1 MKKLNLIVCLPALL
15 LFGCVEPIVLD
26 PGENDLPVMVYCVL
40 KNNIIFDRAEKT
52 VQTLNLM
59 YVKGKG
65 QADYI
70 PVVEATVYLEEDE
83 KKIPFVYKGGDLWE
97 TEAMFIKRNS
107 EYVLK
112 IEIPGRGLI
121 SAKTQTVQGSSFGVR
136 WLPSGEKREP
146 FYQVFAEF
154 QFWEDAPE
162 NETIWVTAVEQTG
175 PSEGDTEQHIYLTTN
190 YTHVDG
196 FNITG
201 KRYSELSFRGTAGS
215 DMGKMY
221 ESIFNFAKKEIA
233 DYPLYDKF
241 VRIGNFKSEESFFIV
256 PGPLFEPR
264 NKVPVSYFYNDD
276 PEYDMPWQY
285 SFLNVYCVPEEYD
298 KYLREVYTKSKSL
311 EHDLTSA
318 YDTSNLHSNIEGG
331 VGIFTNCDVYKMP
344 FLQHDEIYN

>member
-1 MKKLNLIVCLPALL
+1 MALL

-26 PGENDLPVMVYCVL
+26 PGEKDLPVMVYCVL
-40 KNNIIFDRAEKT
+40 KNNIILGRAEKT

-59 YVKGKG
+59 YVKGKS

-70 PVVEATVYLEEDE
+70 PVVEATVYLEGDE
-83 KKIPFVYKGGDLWE
+83 KKIPFAYKGGDLWE
-97 TEAMFIKRNS
+97 TEAMFIKS
-107 EYVLK
+107 GVEYVLK

-121 SAKTQTVQGSSFGVR
+121 SAKTQTIQGSSFDVR
-136 WLPSGEKREP
+136 RLPLGEKREP

-154 QFWEDAPE
+154 QFWEDAQE
-162 NETIWVTAVEQTG
+162 NEAIWVTAGEQTG
-175 PSEGDTEQHIYLTTN
+175 PSEEDTEQLIYLTTN
-190 YTHVDG
+190 YPHADG
-196 FNITG
+196 FNIMG

-264 NKVPVSYFYNDD
+264 NQVPVFYFYNGSPDA
-276 PEYDMPWQY
+276 MPWRY

-331 VGIFTNCDVYKMP
+331 VGIFTNCDVYKVP
-344 FLQHDEIYN
+344 FLQHDEVYN

>member
-1 MKKLNLIVCLPALL
+1 MKKSFLILVALL

-26 PGENDLPVMVYCVL
+26 PGEKDLPVMVYCVL
-40 KNNIIFDRAEKT
+40 KNNIILGRAEKT

-59 YVKGKG
+59 YVKGKS

-70 PVVEATVYLEEDE
+70 PVVEATVYLEGDE
-83 KKIPFVYKGGDLWE
+83 KKIPFAYKGGDLWE
-97 TEAMFIKRNS
+97 TEAMFIKS
-107 EYVLK
+107 GVEYVLK

-121 SAKTQTVQGSSFGVR
+121 SAKTQTIQGSSFDVR
-136 WLPSGEKREP
+136 RLPLGEKREP

-162 NETIWVTAVEQTG
+162 NEAIWVTAGEQTG
-175 PSEGDTEQHIYLTTN
+175 PSEEDTEQLIDLTTN
-190 YTHVDG
+190 YTHADG
-196 FNITG
+196 FNIMG

-264 NKVPVSYFYNDD
+264 NQVPVSYFYNGS
-276 PEYDMPWQY
+276 PEAMPWRY

-331 VGIFTNCDVYKMP
+331 VGIFTNCDVYKVP
-344 FLQHDEIYN
+344 FLQHDEVYN

>member
-1 MKKLNLIVCLPALL
+1 MKKSFLILVALL

-26 PGENDLPVMVYCVL
+26 PGEKDLPVMVYCVL
-40 KNNIIFDRAEKT
+40 KNNIILGRAEKT

-59 YVKGKG
+59 YVKGKS

-70 PVVEATVYLEEDE
+70 PVVEATVYLEGDE
-83 KKIPFVYKGGDLWE
+83 KKIPFAYKGGDLWE
-97 TEAMFIKRNS
+97 TEAMFIKS
-107 EYVLK
+107 GVEYVLK

-121 SAKTQTVQGSSFGVR
+121 SAKTQTIQGSSFDVR
-136 WLPSGEKREP
+136 RLPLGEKREP

-162 NETIWVTAVEQTG
+162 NEAIWVTAGEQTG
-175 PSEGDTEQHIYLTTN
+175 PSEEDTEQLIYLTTN
-190 YTHVDG
+190 YPHADG
-196 FNITG
+196 FNIMG

-264 NKVPVSYFYNDD
+264 NQVPVSYFYNGS
-276 PEYDMPWQY
+276 PEAMPWRY

-331 VGIFTNCDVYKMP
+331 VGIFTNCDVYKVP
-344 FLQHDEIYN
+344 FLQHDEVYN

>member
-1 MKKLNLIVCLPALL
+1 MKKSFLILVALL

-26 PGENDLPVMVYCVL
+26 PGEKDLPVMVYCVL
-40 KNNIIFDRAEKT
+40 KNNIILGRAEKT

-59 YVKGKG
+59 YVKGKS

-70 PVVEATVYLEEDE
+70 PVVEATVYLEGDE
-83 KKIPFVYKGGDLWE
+83 KKIPFAYKGGDLWE
-97 TEAMFIKRNS
+97 TEAMFIKS
-107 EYVLK
+107 GVEYVLK

-121 SAKTQTVQGSSFGVR
+121 SAKTQTIQGSSFDVR
-136 WLPSGEKREP
+136 RLPLGEKREP

-162 NETIWVTAVEQTG
+162 NEAIWVTAGEQTG

-190 YTHVDG
+190 YPHADG
-196 FNITG
+196 FNIMG

-264 NKVPVSYFYNDD
+264 NQVPVSYFYNGSPDA
-276 PEYDMPWQY
+276 MPWRY

-331 VGIFTNCDVYKMP
+331 VGIFTNCDVYKVP
-344 FLQHDEIYN
+344 FLQHDEVYN

>member
-1 MKKLNLIVCLPALL
+1 MKKSFLILVALL

-26 PGENDLPVMVYCVL
+26 PGEKDLPVMVYCVL
-40 KNNIIFDRAEKT
+40 KNNIILGRAEKT

-59 YVKGKG
+59 YVKGKS

-70 PVVEATVYLEEDE
+70 PVVEATVYLEGDE
-83 KKIPFVYKGGDLWE
+83 KKIPFAYKGGDLWE
-97 TEAMFIKRNS
+97 TEAMFIKS
-107 EYVLK
+107 GVEYVLK

-121 SAKTQTVQGSSFGVR
+121 SAKTQTIQGSSFDVR
-136 WLPSGEKREP
+136 RLPLGEKREP

-162 NETIWVTAVEQTG
+162 NEAIWVTAGEQTG
-175 PSEGDTEQHIYLTTN
+175 PSEEDTEQLIYLTTN
-190 YTHVDG
+190 YPHADG
-196 FNITG
+196 FNIMG

-264 NKVPVSYFYNDD
+264 NQVPVSYFYNGSPDA
-276 PEYDMPWQY
+276 MPWRY

>member
-1 MKKLNLIVCLPALL
+1 MKKSFLILVALL

-26 PGENDLPVMVYCVL
+26 PGEKDLPVMVYCVL
-40 KNNIIFDRAEKT
+40 KNNIILGRAEKT

-59 YVKGKG
+59 YVKGKS

-70 PVVEATVYLEEDE
+70 PVVEATVYLEGDE
-83 KKIPFVYKGGDLWE
+83 KKIPFAYKDGDLWE
-97 TEAMFIKRNS
+97 TEAMFIKS
-107 EYVLK
+107 GVEYVLK

-121 SAKTQTVQGSSFGVR
+121 SAKTQTIQGSSFDVR
-136 WLPSGEKREP
+136 RLPLGEKREP

-162 NETIWVTAVEQTG
+162 NEAIWVTAGEQTG
-175 PSEGDTEQHIYLTTN
+175 PSEEDTEQLIYLTTN
-190 YTHVDG
+190 YPHADG
-196 FNITG
+196 FNIMG

-241 VRIGNFKSEESFFIV
+241 VRIGNFKSGESFFIV

-264 NKVPVSYFYNDD
+264 NQVPVSYFYNGSPDAR
-276 PEYDMPWQY
+276 PWRY

>member
-1 MKKLNLIVCLPALL
+1 MKKSFLILVALL

-26 PGENDLPVMVYCVL
+26 PGEKDLPVMVYCVL
-40 KNNIIFDRAEKT
+40 KNNIILGRAEKT

-59 YVKGKG
+59 YVKGKS

-70 PVVEATVYLEEDE
+70 PVVEATVYLEGDE
-83 KKIPFVYKGGDLWE
+83 KKIPFAYKGGDLWE
-97 TEAMFIKRNS
+97 TEAMFIKS
-107 EYVLK
+107 GVEYVLK

-121 SAKTQTVQGSSFGVR
+121 SAKTQTIQGSSFDVR
-136 WLPSGEKREP
+136 RLPLGEKREP

-154 QFWEDAPE
+154 QFWEDAQE
-162 NETIWVTAVEQTG
+162 NEAIWVTAGEQTG
-175 PSEGDTEQHIYLTTN
+175 PSEEDTEQLIYLTTN
-190 YTHVDG
+190 YPHADG
-196 FNITG
+196 FNIMG

-264 NKVPVSYFYNDD
+264 NQVPVFYFYNGSPDA
-276 PEYDMPWQY
+276 MPWRY

-331 VGIFTNCDVYKMP
+331 VGIFTNCDVYKVP
-344 FLQHDEIYN
+344 FLQHDEVYN

>member
-1 MKKLNLIVCLPALL
+1 
-15 LFGCVEPIVLD
+15 
-26 PGENDLPVMVYCVL
+26 
-40 KNNIIFDRAEKT
+40 
-52 VQTLNLM
+52 
-59 YVKGKG
+59 
-65 QADYI
+65 
-70 PVVEATVYLEEDE
+70 
-83 KKIPFVYKGGDLWE
+83 
-97 TEAMFIKRNS
+97 MFIKS
-107 EYVLK
+107 GVEYVLK

-121 SAKTQTVQGSSFGVR
+121 SAKTQTIQGSSFDVR
-136 WLPSGEKREP
+136 RLPLGEKREP

-162 NETIWVTAVEQTG
+162 NEAIWVTAGEQTG
-175 PSEGDTEQHIYLTTN
+175 PSEEDTEQLIYLTTN
-190 YTHVDG
+190 YPHADG
-196 FNITG
+196 FNIMG

-264 NKVPVSYFYNDD
+264 NQVPVSYFYNGSPDA
-276 PEYDMPWQY
+276 MPWRY

-331 VGIFTNCDVYKMP
+331 VGIFTNCDVYKVP
-344 FLQHDEIYN
+344 FLQHDEVYN

>member
-1 MKKLNLIVCLPALL
+1 MICGRRRRCLL
-15 LFGCVEPIVLD
+15 
-26 PGENDLPVMVYCVL
+26 
-40 KNNIIFDRAEKT
+40 
-52 VQTLNLM
+52 
-59 YVKGKG
+59 
-65 QADYI
+65 
-70 PVVEATVYLEEDE
+70 
-83 KKIPFVYKGGDLWE
+83 KGGV
-97 TEAMFIKRNS
+97 

-121 SAKTQTVQGSSFGVR
+121 SAKTQTVQGSSFDVR
-136 WLPSGEKREP
+136 LLPFGEEREP

-154 QFWEDAPE
+154 QFWKDAPE
-162 NETIWVTAVEQTG
+162 NETIWVTAGEQTG
-175 PSEGDTEQHIYLTTN
+175 PSEEDTEQLIYLTTN
-190 YTHVDG
+190 YTHADG

-201 KRYSELSFRGTAGS
+201 KRYSELSFRGAAGS

-264 NKVPVSYFYNDD
+264 NQVPVFYNDN
-276 PEYDMPWQY
+276 PEEAMPWRY

>member
-1 MKKLNLIVCLPALL
+1 MKKGLLILVTLL
-15 LFGCVEPIVLD
+15 LSGCVEPIVLD
-26 PGENDLPVMVYCVL
+26 PGEKDLPVMVYCVL
-40 KNNIIFDRAEKT
+40 KNNIIVDRAEKT

-59 YVKGKG
+59 YVKGKS

-70 PVVEATVYLEEDE
+70 PVVEATVYLEGDE
-83 KKIPFVYKGGDLWE
+83 KKIPFAYKGGDLWE
-97 TEAMFIKRNS
+97 TEAMFIKS
-107 EYVLK
+107 GVEYVLK

-121 SAKTQTVQGSSFGVR
+121 SAKTQTVQGSSFDVR
-136 WLPSGEKREP
+136 RLPLGEKREP

-162 NETIWVTAVEQTG
+162 NEAIWVTAGEQTG
-175 PSEGDTEQHIYLTTN
+175 PSEEDTEQLIYLTTN
-190 YTHVDG
+190 YPHADG
-196 FNITG
+196 FNIMG

-264 NKVPVSYFYNDD
+264 NQVPVSYFYNGSPDA
-276 PEYDMPWQY
+276 MPWRY

>member
-1 MKKLNLIVCLPALL
+1 MKKFGLIICLLTLL
-15 LFGCVEPIVLD
+15 LSGCVEPIVLD
-26 PGENDLPVMVYCVL
+26 PREKDLPVMVYCVL
-40 KNNIIFDRAEKT
+40 KNNIIFGRAEKT

-70 PVVEATVYLEEDE
+70 PVVEATVYLEENE

-97 TEAMFIKRNS
+97 TEAMFIKRGV

-112 IEIPGRGLI
+112 IEIPGRELI
-121 SAKTQTVQGSSFGVR
+121 SAKTQTIQGRSFSVR
-136 WLPSGEKREP
+136 RLSLTEEREP

-154 QFWEDAPE
+154 RFWEDAPE
-162 NETIWVTAVEQTG
+162 NETLWVTAGEQTG
-175 PSEGDTEQHIYLTTN
+175 PSEGDTEQLMYLTTN

-196 FNITG
+196 VNITG
-201 KRYSELSFRGTAGS
+201 KRYSELSFRGTAGT

-221 ESIFNFAKKEIA
+221 ESIFDFAKEGIA

-256 PGPLFEPR
+256 PGLLFEPR
-264 NKVPVSYFYNDD
+264 NQVPMFYNDK
-276 PEYDMPWQY
+276 PEAAMPWRY
-285 SFLNVYCVPEEYD
+285 SFLNAYCVPEEYD

-311 EHDLTSA
+311 EHDLTSV
-318 YDTSNLHSNIEGG
+318 YDTSNLYSNIEGG
-331 VGIFTNCDVYKMP
+331 VGIFTNCDVYKVP

>member
-1 MKKLNLIVCLPALL
+1 MKKSFLILVALL

-26 PGENDLPVMVYCVL
+26 PGEKDLPVMVYCVL
-40 KNNIIFDRAEKT
+40 KNNIILGRAEKT

-59 YVKGKG
+59 YVKGKS

-70 PVVEATVYLEEDE
+70 PVVEATVYLEGDE
-83 KKIPFVYKGGDLWE
+83 KKIPFAYKGGDLWE
-97 TEAMFIKRNS
+97 TEAMFIKS
-107 EYVLK
+107 GVEYVLK

-121 SAKTQTVQGSSFGVR
+121 SAKTQTIQGSSFDVR
-136 WLPSGEKREP
+136 RLPLGEKREP

-154 QFWEDAPE
+154 QFWEDAQE
-162 NETIWVTAVEQTG
+162 NEAIWVTAGEQTG
-175 PSEGDTEQHIYLTTN
+175 PSEEDTEQLIYLTTN
-190 YTHVDG
+190 YPHADG
-196 FNITG
+196 FNIMG

-264 NKVPVSYFYNDD
+264 NQVPVFYFYNGSPDA
-276 PEYDMPWQY
+276 MPWRY

-298 KYLREVYTKSKSL
+298 KHLREVYTKSKSL

-331 VGIFTNCDVYKMP
+331 VGIFTNCDVYKVP
-344 FLQHDEIYN
+344 FLQHDEVYN

>member
-1 MKKLNLIVCLPALL
+1 MKRFSLTICLLALL

-26 PGENDLPVMVYCVL
+26 PGEKDLPVMVYCVL
-40 KNNIIFDRAEKT
+40 KNNIILGRAEKT

-59 YVKGKG
+59 YVKGKS

-83 KKIPFVYKGGDLWE
+83 KKIPFAYKGGDLWE
-97 TEAMFIKRNS
+97 TEAILIKRNS

-112 IEIPGRGLI
+112 IEIPGRELI
-121 SAKTQTVQGSSFGVR
+121 SAKTQTIQGGSFGVR
-136 WLPSGEKREP
+136 RLPLGEKREP

-154 QFWEDAPE
+154 QFFEDAPE
-162 NETIWVTAVEQTG
+162 NETIWVTAGEQTG
-175 PSEGDTEQHIYLTTN
+175 PSEEDTEQLIYLTTN
-190 YTHVDG
+190 YTHADG
-196 FNITG
+196 FNIMG

-215 DMGKMY
+215 EIGKMY
-221 ESIFNFAKKEIA
+221 ERISDYAKEEIP

-264 NKVPVSYFYNDD
+264 NQVPVSYFYDGN
-276 PEYDMPWQY
+276 PEDATPWRY

-318 YDTSNLHSNIEGG
+318 YDTSNLYSNIEGG